1 MTHTAE
7 TTEETPP
14 QEKTA
19 KRPWWLRHYTF
30 TGTAVGLLF
39 LWFSL
44 TPSLLPRGPLFQ
56 GLVSGA
62 AGATGYGLGVFAVWL
77 VRYMRSKDTSPPAP
91 RWAWI
96 TLLSIGV
103 IGQIL
108 MIIYFHVWQDE
119 VRDLNGVPR
128 LGFWDH
134 PLTAVLSIVFLFFF
148 VEIGQL
154 IGRLVRFLVRQLNRF
169 APPRV
174 SAVVVVVLLLALT
187 IALLN
192 GVVVRFAMDTIN
204 KTFAAVN
211 DETDPEFPAPKS
223 KLRSGGPESLVSW
236 ESLGHQGRVF
246 VSAARRSTSSR
257 SSTASPRSNRSAP
270 MPDCIRPTASRR
282 PPRWPP
288 RNCGANGGL
297 DRAVVA
303 VATTTG
309 TGWINEAEASALEYM
324 YNGNTAIVSMQYSFL
339 PSWLSFL
346 VDKENARQAGQALF
360 EAVDALIREMP
371 EAQRPKL
378 VVFGESLGSFGGEAP
393 FLALNNLI
401 ARTDGALFSG
411 PTFNNTIWADLT
423 RNRDKGSPE
432 WLPIYDKG
440 ENVRFVARPENLGRP
455 PDPWGDPR
463 VVYLQHASDP
473 IAWWNPDLLF
483 AEPDW
488 LREPRGYD
496 VSGRMQWIPVVTF
509 LQVSADMAVAVDVPD
524 GHGHVYVKDVANAW
538 AQILQPP
545 GWTPG
550 EDREAAPVAVATT
563 KSCLVD
569 QNAVGLQRVVAA
581 DDVGGAVQPEVEQ
594 RRRGQAGG
602 VALRAQHHPFHVVAD
617 GLRQPCVA
625 GRVAAPLEDVA
636 FDHQRRGHVALVLR
650 AGHAGGCR
658 PSTAPRSAR
667 QAPRAPKASAA
678 GSGLLRVPDR
688 FDSLPSPPVHQ

>member
-1 MTHTAE
+1 MTDTGE
-7 TTEETPP
+7 KTVSTEDAPP
-14 QEKTA
+14 QQELPP

-30 TGTAVGLLF
+30 FGTALGLVFMWL
-39 LWFSL
+39 SL

-62 AGATGYGLGVFAVWL
+62 AGAIGYGLGVFAVWL
-77 VRYMRSKDTSPPAP
+77 SRYMQGRDTSPRAP
-91 RWAWI
+91 RWAWLA
-96 TLLSIGV
+96 LLVVGV

-108 MIIYFHVWQDE
+108 MIIYFHIWQDE

-134 PLTAVLSIVFLFFF
+134 PLCAVLAILVLFIF

-169 APPRV
+169 APPRI
-174 SAVVVVVLLLALT
+174 SAVVVVALLLALS

-192 GVVVRFAMDTIN
+192 GVVVRFGMSAMN
-204 KTFAAVN
+204 KTFAAAN
-211 DETDPEFPAPKS
+211 DETDPEFAAPTS
-223 KLRSGGPESLVSW
+223 PLRSGGPDSSVSW

-246 VSAARRSTSSR
+246 VAAGPTVDDLSKFNGRPAIEPIRAYAGLHSADGIKATAAVAARELQQK
-257 SSTASPRSNRSAP
+257 
-270 MPDCIRPTASRR
+270 
-282 PPRWPP
+282 
-288 RNCGANGGL
+288 GGL

-324 YNGNTAIVSMQYSFL
+324 YNGDTAIVSMQYSFL

-371 EAQRPKL
+371 EAQRPRL

-411 PTFNNTIWADLT
+411 PTFNNTIWTQLT
-423 RNRDKGSPE
+423 RDRDKDSPE
-432 WLPIYDKG
+432 WLPIFDKG
-440 ENVRFVARPENLGRP
+440 ENVRFAARSDNLDRP
-455 PDPWGDPR
+455 PELWGHPR

-488 LREPRGYD
+488 LKEPRGYD
-496 VSGRMQWIPVVTF
+496 VSGRMQWVPIVTF

-538 AQILQPP
+538 AEILEPP
-545 GWTPG
+545 GWTPAKT
-550 EDREAAPVAVATT
+550 EKLRPLLSNDE
-563 KSCLVD
+563 
-569 QNAVGLQRVVAA
+569 NA
-581 DDVGGAVQPEVEQ
+581 
-594 RRRGQAGG
+594 
-602 VALRAQHHPFHVVAD
+602 
-617 GLRQPCVA
+617 
-625 GRVAAPLEDVA
+625 
-636 FDHQRRGHVALVLR
+636 
-650 AGHAGGCR
+650 
-658 PSTAPRSAR
+658 
-667 QAPRAPKASAA
+667 
-678 GSGLLRVPDR
+678 
-688 FDSLPSPPVHQ
+688 